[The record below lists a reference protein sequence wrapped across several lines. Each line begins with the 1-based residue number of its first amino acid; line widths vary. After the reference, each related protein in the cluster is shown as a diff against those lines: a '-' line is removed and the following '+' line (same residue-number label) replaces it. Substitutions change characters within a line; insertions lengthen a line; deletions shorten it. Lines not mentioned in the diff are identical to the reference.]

1 MPPEASGARLADV
14 PEAIDDD
21 YPWPSG
27 PWVRALFV
35 MTLDGQIAGP
45 DGSSRSISGPAD
57 RAVLGAVRRWADAV
71 IVGAATMRAERYNPM
86 HVAEAVAATR
96 LARGMGAAPRLVI
109 VSGSLDLPWADAAYS
124 ESALPPLIVTG
135 ASATEAARDL
145 VPDTCE
151 LLIAPGDR
159 VDPAWLRTQLVER
172 DLNRIVLEGGP
183 TLLADFARAG
193 MVDDWAL
200 SLSGI
205 LEHDRFA
212 PVLVRCEDDF
222 VFTRFVRQGD
232 S

>member
-1 MPPEASGARLADV
+1 
-14 PEAIDDD
+14 
-21 YPWPSG
+21 
-27 PWVRALFV
+27 
-35 MTLDGQIAGP
+35 
-45 DGSSRSISGPAD
+45 
-57 RAVLGAVRRWADAV
+57 
-71 IVGAATMRAERYNPM
+71 M

>member
-1 MPPEASGARLADV
+1 V
-14 PEAIDDD
+14 PEAFDDD

-35 MTLDGQIAGP
+35 MTLDGHIAGP

-86 HVAEAVAATR
+86 RVAEAVSDAR
-96 LARGMGAAPRLVI
+96 RARGLGAAPRLVI
-109 VSGSLDLPWADAAYS
+109 VSGSLDLPWGDAAYT
-124 ESALPPLIVTG
+124 ESALPPLIVTCT
-135 ASATEAARDL
+135 SATADARAR
-145 VPDTCE
+145 VPETCE
-151 LLIAPGDR
+151 LLVAPGDR
-159 VDPAWLRTQLVER
+159 VDPMWLRAQLVER
-172 DLNRIVLEGGP
+172 GLDRIVLEGGP

-193 MVDDWAL
+193 MVDEWAL

-212 PVLVRCEDDF
+212 PVLVGCEDEF
-222 VFTRFVRQGD
+222 VFTRFIRQGD

>member
-14 PEAIDDD
+14 PEAFDDD

-35 MTLDGQIAGP
+35 MTLDGHIAGP

-86 HVAEAVAATR
+86 RVAEAVSDAR
-96 LARGMGAAPRLVI
+96 RARGLGAAPRLVI
-109 VSGSLDLPWADAAYS
+109 VSGSLDLPWGDAAYT
-124 ESALPPLIVTG
+124 ESALPPLIVTCT
-135 ASATEAARDL
+135 SATADARAR
-145 VPDTCE
+145 VPETCE
-151 LLIAPGDR
+151 LLVAPGDR
-159 VDPAWLRTQLVER
+159 VDPVGRRAQLGER
-172 DLNRIVLEGGP
+172 GLDRIVLEGGP

-193 MVDDWAL
+193 MVDEWAL

-212 PVLVRCEDDF
+212 PVLVGCEDEF
-222 VFTRFVRQGD
+222 VFTRFIRQGD

>member
-14 PEAIDDD
+14 PEAFDDD

-86 HVAEAVAATR
+86 RVAEAVSDAR
-96 LARGMGAAPRLVI
+96 RARGLGAAPRLVI
-109 VSGSLDLPWADAAYS
+109 VSGSLDLPWGDAAYT
-124 ESALPPLIVTG
+124 ESALPPLIVTCT
-135 ASATEAARDL
+135 SATADARAR
-145 VPDTCE
+145 VPETCE
-151 LLIAPGDR
+151 LLVAPGDR
-159 VDPAWLRTQLVER
+159 VDPMWLRAQLVER
-172 DLNRIVLEGGP
+172 GLDRIVLEGGP

-193 MVDDWAL
+193 MVDEWAL

-212 PVLVRCEDDF
+212 PVLVGCEDEF
-222 VFTRFVRQGD
+222 VFTRFIRQGD